1 MRDISKLKALLDIS
15 AEDESRDELLSFHQQ
30 PSGVIFDFRQGIQI
44 MLVLCSRGTAGDELE
59 CVAVEMAAQDYG
71 ALGGEG
77 ISSRSLSGISEHY
90 RPDYSEKIKAVLRR
104 ARKPGVI
111 S

>member
-1 MRDISKLKALLDIS
+1 MN
-15 AEDESRDELLSFHQQ
+15 
-30 PSGVIFDFRQGIQI
+30 
-44 MLVLCSRGTAGDELE
+44 RGTSFFRSSLIPPKDTRFRIAGFPLS
-59 CVAVEMAAQDYG
+59 AMSLNASQSRWRRQDYG

>member
-1 MRDISKLKALLDIS
+1 MDALLGVVG
-15 AEDESRDELLSFHQQ
+15 AEHVTAAHQHIYPGLGQKGGRFAVHATVHLDE
-30 PSGVIFDFRQGIQI
+30 GFR
-44 MLVLCSRGTAGDELE
+44 TALGDELE

>member
-15 AEDESRDELLSFHQQ
+15 AEDESRDELLSFLLDSAERYALSYCRL
-30 PSGVIFDFRQGIQI
+30 P
-44 MLVLCSRGTAGDELE
+44 
-59 CVAVEMAAQDYG
+59 